1 MMWTR
6 TTSLMAAL
14 AIFSLGASASAQF
27 EPWQTYAD
35 TRSTS
40 VCALV
45 NAENAELVVSR
56 TTGQLI
62 LVTGPDVT
70 LVDTFVDED
79 NFVYFEGDPVGVID
93 FYTDADGFRTL
104 WWTTLN
110 GRVVSVDSFTGEP
123 SDTNRTPANYDDVPC
138 DACDFWDDRSLCDT
152 EPPIVNICGVGV
164 PIVTTMSLMSLAVPR
179 FVVRRRSRFSTGV
192 GVRPIGNIEQFSKSC
207 GVIPSTGTAL
217 SKARPRGLKPAA
229 RHAKTRNALVR

>member
-1 MMWTR
+1 MMKIS
-6 TTSLMAAL
+6 TTLLLAAL
-14 AIFSLGASASAQF
+14 SFTCLGDSASAQF

-35 TRSTS
+35 TQSNS

-45 NAENAELVVSR
+45 NADNAELVVSR

-110 GRVVSVDSFTGEP
+110 GRVVSVDGFTGEP

-164 PIVTTMSLMSLAVPR
+164 PIVTAMSLMSLAAPK
-179 FVVRRRSRFSTGV
+179 FMIRRRGRGFTGV
-192 GVRPIGNIEQFSKSC
+192 GQSATRDAVR
-207 GVIPSTGTAL
+207 
-217 SKARPRGLKPAA
+217 
-229 RHAKTRNALVR
+229 

>member
-1 MMWTR
+1 MMKTS
-6 TTSLMAAL
+6 TTLLLAALSFTSL
-14 AIFSLGASASAQF
+14 GNSASAQF

-35 TRSTS
+35 TQSNS
-40 VCALV
+40 VCAVV
-45 NAENAELVVSR
+45 NADNAELVVSR

-110 GRVVSVDSFTGEP
+110 GRVVSVDGFTGEP
-123 SDTNRTPANYDDVPC
+123 SDTNRTPASYDDVPC
-138 DACDFWDDRSLCDT
+138 DACDFWDDRTLCDT
-152 EPPIVNICGVGV
+152 EPPVVNICGVGV
-164 PIVTTMSLMSLAVPR
+164 PIVTAMSLMSLAAPK
-179 FVVRRRSRFSTGV
+179 FMIRRRGRGFTGA
-192 GVRPIGNIEQFSKSC
+192 GKSATRGAVR
-207 GVIPSTGTAL
+207 
-217 SKARPRGLKPAA
+217 
-229 RHAKTRNALVR
+229 